1 MKELEGFMVK
11 ECPFCGKVDTVDF
24 ANLQEEEDCENFED
38 EDRCPAFESC
48 TVCNG
53 VYVICSVKL
62 GGCGSHS
69 GFRWRKDLAVKAWN
83 MRGGYRE

>member
-1 MKELEGFMVK
+1 MKELEGFIVK
-11 ECPFCGKVDTVDF
+11 ECPFCGKIDTVDF
-24 ANLQEEEDCENFED
+24 ANLQEEEDCENFEN

-53 VYVICSVKL
+53 VYVICSAKL